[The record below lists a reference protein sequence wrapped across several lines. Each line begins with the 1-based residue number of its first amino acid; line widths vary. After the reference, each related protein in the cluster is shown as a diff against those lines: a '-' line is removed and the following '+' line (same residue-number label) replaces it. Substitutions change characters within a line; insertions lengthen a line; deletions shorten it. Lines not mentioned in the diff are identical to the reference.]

1 MNKESGDQRLGHKP
15 LAIDHRQLTLGNSL
29 RLLPLL
35 VVLALLLVPA
45 IASGQQPA
53 TAVAQADY
61 EFGQVMRFSLT
72 AESETPF
79 RRATLFL
86 RAPDLPNTF
95 TTDVSFEAGP
105 AINLTYDLSMAQIR
119 LAPFTTVTYWWEI
132 EDANGNRFATPEQAI
147 EYADDQFE
155 WRQAGQG
162 IFTVYWTGEDSGLG
176 QTALDI
182 ATDALPRLNA
192 IMPLEWQS
200 PVRIY
205 IYPSAADLRT
215 AMRLTGRE
223 WVGAHAQPELGV
235 VLVTAVNART
245 AAADLGQS
253 IPHELSHLF
262 IYKATGVG
270 YEELP
275 AWFDEGLATLFEQEP
290 NPNYEAVLAEAVA
303 AGQTLPFTDLCNAFP
318 AAPDQA
324 VLAYAQS
331 ASLVRQ
337 IQADYGNRVL
347 NDLVAAYADGADC
360 HSGVRRVLGVSL
372 VELNQEWLNRQQPPT
387 PADRFWRENAL
398 WLALL
403 AAGFAFMGLHLLN
416 PTIEE

>member
-1 MNKESGDQRLGHKP
+1 MMNDWGLG
-15 LAIDHRQLTLGNSL
+15 R
-29 RLLPLL
+29 RLLPLFAMLGLLFLPVL
-35 VVLALLLVPA
+35 VY
-45 IASGQQPA
+45 GQQPA
-53 TAVAQADY
+53 TAVSQAEY

-72 AESETPF
+72 AESGTPF
-79 RRATLFL
+79 SRATLFL
-86 RAPDLPNTF
+86 RAPDLPNTI
-95 TTDVSFEAGP
+95 TTDVPFAPSQ
-105 AINLTYDLSMAQIR
+105 AISLTYDLSMAQIR
-119 LAPFTTVTYWWEI
+119 LAPFTTVTYWWEM
-132 EDANGNRFATPEQAI
+132 EDANGNRFATPEQSI

-155 WRQAGQG
+155 WRQASQG
-162 IFTVYWTGEDSGLG
+162 IFTVHWTGDDSGLG

-182 ATDALPRLNA
+182 ATDALPHVSA
-192 IMPLEWQS
+192 IMPLEWQG
-200 PVRIY
+200 PLRIY

-215 AMRLTGRE
+215 ALRLTGRE

-235 VLVTAVNART
+235 ILVTAVNPRT
-245 AAADLGQS
+245 AAADLSQT

-270 YEELP
+270 YEQLP
-275 AWFDEGLATLFEQEP
+275 EWFDEGLATLFEREP
-290 NPNYEAVLAEAVA
+290 NPNYEAILAEAVA
-303 AGQTLPFTDLCNAFP
+303 AGQTIPFADLCNTFP
-318 AAPDQA
+318 AAPEQA

-331 ASLVRQ
+331 ASLIRQ

-347 NDLVAAYADGADC
+347 GDLIAAYGDGADC

-372 VELNQEWLNRQQPPT
+372 IELNQEWLNRQQPPT

-403 AAGFAFMGLHLLN
+403 AAGFAFMGLHLIN

>member
-1 MNKESGDQRLGHKP
+1 
-15 LAIDHRQLTLGNSL
+15 
-29 RLLPLL
+29 
-35 VVLALLLVPA
+35 
-45 IASGQQPA
+45 
-53 TAVAQADY
+53 
-61 EFGQVMRFSLT
+61 MRFSLT

-79 RRATLFL
+79 SRATLFL
-86 RAPDLPNTF
+86 RAPDLPNTI
-95 TTDVSFEAGP
+95 TTDVPFEPGQT
-105 AINLTYDLSMAQIR
+105 ISLTYNLSMAQVR
-119 LAPFTTVTYWWEI
+119 LAPFTTVTYWWEM
-132 EDANGNRFATPEQAI
+132 EDADGNRFATPEQTV

-155 WRQAGQG
+155 WRQASQS

-182 ATDALPRLNA
+182 AVDALPRLNA
-192 IMPLEWQS
+192 IMPLEWQG
-200 PVRIY
+200 PLRIY
-205 IYPSAADLRT
+205 IYPSAADVRT

-235 VLVTAVNART
+235 VLVTAVNPRT

-270 YEELP
+270 YEQLP
-275 AWFDEGLATLFEQEP
+275 EWLDEGLATLFEGGP
-290 NPNYEAVLAEAVA
+290 NPNYEAILAEAVA
-303 AGQTLPFTDLCNAFP
+303 AGQTIPFADLCNTFP
-318 AAPDQA
+318 AAPEQA

-347 NDLVAAYADGADC
+347 GDLVAAYADGADC
-360 HSGVRRVLGVSL
+360 LSGVRRVLGISL
-372 VELNQEWLNRQQPPT
+372 VELNQEWLTRQQPPT

-403 AAGFAFMGLHLLN
+403 AAGFAFMGLHLIS
-416 PTIEE
+416 PTVEE

>member
-1 MNKESGDQRLGHKP
+1 MNEKIAIKSRP
-15 LAIDHRQLTLGNSL
+15 LTIGNWQLTIGNS
-29 RLLPLL
+29 RWLLPIFVALT
-35 VVLALLLVPA
+35 LLLVPA
-45 IASGQQPA
+45 VANGQQPV
-53 TAVAQADY
+53 TAVSQADY

-72 AESETPF
+72 AESETPL

-95 TTDVSFEAGP
+95 TTDVPFAAGQT
-105 AINLTYDLSMAQIR
+105 ISLTYQLHLSQVR
-119 LAPFTTVTYWWEI
+119 FAPFTTVTYWWEM
-132 EDANGNRFATPEQAI
+132 EDDTGDRFATPQQTI

-155 WRQAGQG
+155 WRQASQG
-162 IFTVYWTGEDSGLG
+162 IFTVHWTGDDSGLG
-176 QTALDI
+176 QTALDV
-182 ATDALPRLNA
+182 AADALPHLHA
-192 IMPLEWQS
+192 IMPLEWQGS
-200 PVRIY
+200 LRIY

-215 AMRLTGRE
+215 ALRLTGRE

-235 VLVTAVNART
+235 VLVTAVNPRT

-270 YEELP
+270 YEQLP
-275 AWFDEGLATLFEQEP
+275 EWLDEGLATLFEREP
-290 NPNYEAVLAEAVA
+290 NPNYEAILAEAVA
-303 AGQTLPFTDLCNAFP
+303 AGQTIPFSDLCNTFP

-337 IQADYGNRVL
+337 IQADYGNRIL
-347 NDLVAAYADGADC
+347 GDLVAAYADGADC
-360 HSGVRRVLGVSL
+360 LSGVRRVLGVSL

-403 AAGFAFMGLHLLN
+403 AAGFAFMGLHLIN